1 MSPPGGWGADPPEY
15 NSAGF
20 WLGPGAASFMAGAGE
35 LSALAAAIIGMLG
48 GHQAVAAALN
58 TSWPAP
64 TGNLAVL
71 ANVPHL
77 LWQAKLAMMLE
88 EAAIMITA
96 TAEAF
101 ETLRAATPTPGEIGE
116 NQIEH
121 VALQQANVPAFGM
134 LTPLIAANRARY
146 TEMWIRSATNKYAYA
161 AASEAGIGSIPP
173 IEPPTPTAMPVGGSP
188 GAPTSLAGK
197 DSLTAAADPQAAM
210 STLMPM
216 MSQLGQL
223 GSQAGQLGS
232 GGGGLAGLPQQAL
245 SPLMSLSSQ
254 FGSLSPPGAD
264 AGSAS
269 SWLTATPAAG
279 GPVSASLAA
288 GGGGGGGGVGAM
300 SSAMSPLRGPVSWN
314 SATVNASTP
323 AGAEA
328 ASAPKIADA
337 RAAATAPAGSAGMGS
352 PGAMMG
358 PMAHGAG
365 GEQDKREKTDSAA
378 PLTAAA
384 ALYRAPSG
392 LPVITGGSGAV
403 FPSGEG
409 ADDHKP

>member
-1 MSPPGGWGADPPEY
+1 MSPAGGWGADPPEY

-20 WLGPGAASFMAGAGE
+20 WLGPGASSFVAAAGE

-48 GHQAVAAALN
+48 GHQAVAAALG

-64 TGNLAVL
+64 TGELAVL

-77 LWQAKLAMMLE
+77 LWQAKAALMLE
-88 EAAIMITA
+88 EAAIAITA

-121 VALQQANVPAFGM
+121 VSLQQANIPALGM

-146 TEMWIRSATNKYAYA
+146 TEMWIRAATNKYAYA
-161 AASEAGIGSIPP
+161 AASQAGIGSIPP
-173 IEPPTPTAMPVGGSP
+173 IEPPTPTAMPVAGSP
-188 GAPTSLAGK
+188 GAPASLAGNK
-197 DSLTAAADPQAAM
+197 ESLAAAADPQAAM
-210 STLMPM
+210 SMLMPM
-216 MSQLGQL
+216 MSQVGQL
-223 GSQAGQLGS
+223 GGQVSQLS
-232 GGGGLAGLPQQAL
+232 SGGGLAGLPQQAL

-254 FGSLSPPGAD
+254 FGALSQPGAD

-288 GGGGGGGGVGAM
+288 GGGGGGGGVGAL

-328 ASAPKIADA
+328 ASAPKITDA
-337 RAAATAPAGSAGMGS
+337 RAAATAPAGTAGMGS

-365 GEQDKREKTDSAA
+365 SEQDKREKTDSAA

-403 FPSGEG
+403 FHTGEG